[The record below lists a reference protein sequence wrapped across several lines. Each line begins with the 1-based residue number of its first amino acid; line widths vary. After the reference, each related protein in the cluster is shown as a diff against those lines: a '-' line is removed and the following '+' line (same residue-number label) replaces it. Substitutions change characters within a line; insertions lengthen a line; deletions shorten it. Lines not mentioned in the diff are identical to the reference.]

1 MNAPQQIEGIIGARH
16 GKGELVVISG
26 PFGNGR
32 SQRLQQ
38 LLKKLPAGSR
48 FSRLE
53 WPYHCHA
60 VDITRD
66 LRDGLFVF
74 VETTETDLSRFPV
87 KPFRLIS
94 MTRERKDRT

>member
-1 MNAPQQIEGIIGARH
+1 MSAPQIEGIVGARH

-26 PFGNGR
+26 PAGSGK
-32 SQRLQQ
+32 SERLQQ

-53 WPYHCHA
+53 WPYRCHA
-60 VDITRD
+60 VDIMRD

-74 VETTETDLSRFPV
+74 VETQESNLNCFPV
-87 KPFRLIS
+87 KPYRLIS
-94 MTRERKDRT
+94 LSRPRRTPA

>member
-1 MNAPQQIEGIIGARH
+1 MSAPQQIEGIVGAKH

-26 PFGNGR
+26 PQGGGK
-32 SQRLQQ
+32 STKIEQ
-38 LLKKLPAGSR
+38 LLKKLPEGSR

-60 VDITRD
+60 FDITRD

-74 VETTETDLSRFPV
+74 VETQETNLSRFPV
-87 KPFRLIS
+87 KPYRLIS
-94 MTRERKDRT
+94 LSRAPRKSS